1 MKWLAG
7 LKSLFSIK
15 ARASY
20 VNSEEVYIDRA
31 LCTLRDRQQSVTVQ
45 FYRCQTPFVSTIIYV
60 DPQREFILMDEMNH
74 NEGNLLAVNAEPF
87 AVKAQHGEE
96 LVIFEGKVNRIQTL
110 RGLRCYRVDYPKAMA
125 HSKRRG
131 CPRYVLPD
139 EKKADLFV
147 THLPHI
153 KAMIK
158 DISMV
163 GVAIAIPRQLRHVLH
178 ALLDGTE
185 SRLILPSAPGQGFAI
200 TVKNYRNDFDNQ
212 QLILG
217 CEFINLDN
225 TRLKLLAKLLTQ
237 VK

>member
-1 MKWLAG
+1 MKWLRVF
-7 LKSLFSIK
+7 KSLLPVKDK
-15 ARASY
+15 ATY
-20 VNSEEVYIDRA
+20 VDSEVLYIDRA
-31 LCTLRDRQQSVTVQ
+31 LCALRDRQQSITVQ
-45 FYRCQTPFVSTIIYV
+45 FYRCQTPFVSTILYV
-60 DPQREFILMDEMNH
+60 DPTREFILLDEMNH

-87 AVKAQHGEE
+87 AVKAQYGEE
-96 LVIFEGKVNRIQTL
+96 LVIFEGKVNRIQAM
-110 RGLRCYRVDYPKAMA
+110 RGIRCYRVDYPKAMA

-131 CPRYVLPD
+131 CPRFVLPD
-139 EKKADLFV
+139 DKKADLFV

-153 KAMIK
+153 KAIIK

-185 SRLILPSAPGQGFAI
+185 SRLILPNAPGQGFAI
-200 TVKNYRNDFDNQ
+200 TVKNYRNDFDHQ

-217 CEFINLDN
+217 CEFVNLDN

-237 VK
+237 AA